1 MIDTPLGVA
10 SRAVIDIPTRV
21 ASGVVTAFP
30 HAMCQQSCLFPQHNR
45 FLFEDSVSQWFD
57 TRYFTFSPA
66 KSSAELLLSLHQ
78 SLFSSAEQVLFSYS
92 VVDLG

>member
-1 MIDTPLGVA
+1 MIGTPLGVA
-10 SRAVIDIPTRV
+10 SRAVINIPTRV

-30 HAMCQQSCLFPQHNR
+30 HAVCQQDLSVSSARSFS
-45 FLFEDSVSQWFD
+45 FEDSVSQQFD

-78 SLFSSAEQVLFSYS
+78 SAYVSPAEQDLFS
-92 VVDLG
+92 